1 MRRPAPRDKIRV
13 VHFRAYR
20 LLGAAAAAAVLLLG
34 TTLPGCRDTTGPTR
48 IPAANAKPDLTF
60 TQDGQTIA
68 IIDGRAYKVR
78 ALGELEFLQELYDPD
93 FYNKN
98 YRVNNGQVYQVDPDS
113 GQQYP
118 VTTTY
123 RDDFENLAQLLTPA
137 GWHNNNTDP
146 ARAGKADNYYNLG
159 NRITLSQ
166 SVTHSGAASL
176 KFLARPSA
184 TSVSK
189 ASLVKNIM
197 YFKKGDHVYYSGW
210 FFLEPTPS
218 IYDVGGFTLI
228 DLESS
233 FMQSVG
239 LRVIFRRA
247 DALAFELELPKTQF
261 NQDVGAEV
269 SFPTG
274 QWVHVGAH
282 VLLSDDAGFV
292 QIFQD
297 GNKVLDKPGRTL
309 PLADTVYDRVEIGVT
324 AMGKGARYE
333 KVLYVDDFVISDSPI
348 P

>member
-1 MRRPAPRDKIRV
+1 
-13 VHFRAYR
+13 VHFRAPR
-20 LLGAAAAAAVLLLG
+20 LLDAAAAAAVLLLG
-34 TTLPGCRDTTGPTR
+34 TLPACKNTPTTGPTR
-48 IPAANAKPDLTF
+48 FPAPDAKPDLTF
-60 TQDGQTIA
+60 TQDGQTFVLVE
-68 IIDGRAYKVR
+68 GGAYKVS
-78 ALGELEFLQELYDPD
+78 ASGELEFLEALYDPD

-113 GQQYP
+113 GQLYP
-118 VTTTY
+118 VTRTF
-123 RDDFENLAQLLTPA
+123 RDDFESLTQLLTPA

-146 ARAGKADNYYNLG
+146 ARAGKPDNYYNLG
-159 NRITLSQ
+159 NRVTLSRT
-166 SVTHSGAASL
+166 VTHSGTASL
-176 KFLARPSA
+176 RFHARPSA

-189 ASLVKNIM
+189 ASLVKNVM
-197 YFKKGDHVYYSGW
+197 YFKKGDHVYFSGW

-239 LRVIFRRA
+239 LRVIFRRN

-274 QWVHVGAH
+274 RWVHVRAH
-282 VLLSDDAGFV
+282 VLLSDETGSV
-292 QIFQD
+292 EIFQD
-297 GNKVLDKPGRTL
+297 GRKVLGKQGRTL

-324 AMGKGARYE
+324 AMGKGAQYE
-333 KVLYVDDFVISDSPI
+333 KVLYIDDFVISDSPI